1 MGHVMKQGM
10 IFDIDRYAIHD
21 GHGIRCLIFMKGC
34 PIRCRWCSNPEGQN
48 FFPEA
53 AYFPAKCIGCGACAE
68 ACSQNAIRMEN
79 GRPVTDWKLCDN
91 CGVCVEEC
99 YAGARRLFGNPVTVE
114 ELFCEIKKDV
124 VFFKNS
130 GGGVTVG
137 GGEVT
142 GQPEFV
148 REFLKRCKN
157 ENIHTA
163 IETCG
168 YCSWDNLR
176 KIAEYT
182 DFVFYDIKHMDP
194 KIHKRLTGFSNKRIL
209 QNLIKL
215 SREDVEL
222 LIRIPVI
229 PKHND
234 DEANIEATAEFIV
247 EELNLSKLKKIELLP
262 YHKLGAFKYQ
272 RLGGTYGLSDLEP
285 PSEDEMGA
293 LKKIVESHGLNCQI
307 GG

>member
-1 MGHVMKQGM
+1 MKQGM

-34 PIRCRWCSNPEGQN
+34 PMRCRWCSNPEGQN
-48 FFPEA
+48 FFSEM
-53 AYFPAKCIGCGACAE
+53 AYFPAKCIGCGACA
-68 ACSQNAIRMEN
+68 ASCSRNAIRMEN
-79 GRPVTDWKLCDN
+79 GEPVTDWGVCDN

-99 YAGARRLFGNPVTVE
+99 YAGARRLFGYPVTVE

-137 GGEVT
+137 GGEAS

-148 REFLKRCKN
+148 REFLKKCKN

-176 KIAEYT
+176 RIAEYT
-182 DFVFYDIKHMDP
+182 DFVFYDIKHMDSQT
-194 KIHKRLTGFSNKRIL
+194 HKQLTGFSNKRIL

-222 LIRIPVI
+222 LVRIPII

-234 DEANIEATAEFIV
+234 DEDNIKATAEFIV
-247 EELNLSKLKKIELLP
+247 KELDLSRLKRIELLP

-272 RLGGTYGLSDLEP
+272 RLGRTYDLRDLEP
-285 PSEDEMGA
+285 PSEDEMRA